1 MICLKCKY
9 NKEETY
15 DFCKFESKRK
25 DNDVFPDCYLLD
37 NRYLL
42 KFMCS
47 GGYSNIYKA
56 YDLHKKQI
64 VIAKECYIKGCYLKR
79 DEVNKF
85 LIPNPSSVKRLSD
98 KLELFIKEA
107 KKLNRVD
114 HINIFPKMYNII
126 KLNDYN
132 VFIIMEFLEGTHIW
146 NINIKNSRS
155 VLKLYKPFIADL
167 RVMHSNNII
176 HRDLHFRNLL
186 VVDGKIKLVD
196 LGIAKRLDV
205 NKGDGE
211 SELDTEA
218 LVTTVSAEKPP
229 EHRKHLFQ
237 DSRTDVYSLAKIIW
251 ETYKRNNIQIPNKV
265 IKVLEKASDN
275 RIEKRYNIETLYLKL
290 YGNRKRKYA
299 VVIVCFILSIFI
311 QYRANMYINTKQN
324 IVREKSPNMQSH
336 VYLRSEM
343 IKAIQDASGYHVPEY
358 YVLYTDFDA
367 DGKDEMFAFVP
378 TDVDYGVKAIDDEH
392 EWINYGEIW
401 FSDGMKTIKVDDI
414 EMDEWQGGGFYNMN
428 LLQFGKVYHVQLS
441 KFYEYA
447 ISQGPANVYAYENG
461 IPVRTYE
468 GYINNSPLID
478 DGKGN
483 GVYRSVQALK
493 GTTQMTVRTWD
504 KIYVYYKDGEYIDY
518 ESENI
523 DIDNLKGY
531 ENFDTVID
539 EGIKRILLM
548 KNASIN
554 GGEVTI
560 TPGTELINSKTIDVY
575 RCEYKEITLYITLYN
590 CYYNARGCI
599 YLNLVC
605 WYDKNDFLKSSIWDD
620 DEWHLIYGD
629 PVETVSVEEYGNE
642 GFNYYIIF
650 KDHKTELDI
659 EEINSGFWE
668 GQVSV

>member
-1 MICLKCKY
+1 M
-9 NKEETY
+9 
-15 DFCKFESKRK
+15 
-25 DNDVFPDCYLLD
+25 
-37 NRYLL
+37 
-42 KFMCS
+42 
-47 GGYSNIYKA
+47 
-56 YDLHKKQI
+56 
-64 VIAKECYIKGCYLKR
+64 
-79 DEVNKF
+79 
-85 LIPNPSSVKRLSD
+85 
-98 KLELFIKEA
+98 
-107 KKLNRVD
+107 
-114 HINIFPKMYNII
+114 
-126 KLNDYN
+126 
-132 VFIIMEFLEGTHIW
+132 
-146 NINIKNSRS
+146 
-155 VLKLYKPFIADL
+155 
-167 RVMHSNNII
+167 
-176 HRDLHFRNLL
+176 
-186 VVDGKIKLVD
+186 
-196 LGIAKRLDV
+196 
-205 NKGDGE
+205 
-211 SELDTEA
+211 
-218 LVTTVSAEKPP
+218 
-229 EHRKHLFQ
+229 
-237 DSRTDVYSLAKIIW
+237 
-251 ETYKRNNIQIPNKV
+251 
-265 IKVLEKASDN
+265 LEKASDN